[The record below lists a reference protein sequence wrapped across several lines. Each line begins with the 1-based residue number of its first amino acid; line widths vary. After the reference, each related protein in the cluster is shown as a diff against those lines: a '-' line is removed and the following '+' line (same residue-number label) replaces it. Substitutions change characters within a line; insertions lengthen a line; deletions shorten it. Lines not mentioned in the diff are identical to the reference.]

1 MPKFADGD
9 WNLRPI
15 LVACPECDVLNQ
27 VPELAPGESA
37 CCVRCDRTLSRN
49 PRDSIRRSIALTW
62 TGIILYLIAC
72 VFPFLSFGKAGIFAH
87 TRLVTGIV
95 GLYHEGMY
103 FLAAAISFTIIIVPI
118 FSLCSLCYLLLPLQ
132 ANLRLPGAAGVL
144 RLLHRLQPW
153 NMVEI
158 FVIGIIVAAVKL
170 AKMASLEPGLAAWA
184 LLALMFVLAW
194 ISASLEPRLVWERLE
209 AARCLNLKGW

>member
-1 MPKFADGD
+1 MRQLENKD

-15 LVACPECDVLNQ
+15 LVACPECDLLNQ

-37 CCVRCDRTLSRN
+37 SCVRCDRILSRN
-49 PRDSIRRSIALTW
+49 PKDSIRRSIALTW
-62 TGIILYLIAC
+62 TAVVLYLIAC

-87 TRLVTGIV
+87 TRLFTGIV

-103 FLAAAISFTIIIVPI
+103 FLAAAISFTIIVAPVLT
-118 FSLCSLCYLLLPLQ
+118 LCSLCYLLLPLQ
-132 ANLRLPGAAGVL
+132 FNLRLPGAARVL
-144 RLLHRLQPW
+144 RVLHHLQPW

-170 AKMASLEPGLAAWA
+170 AKMASLEPGVAAWA
-184 LLALMFVLAW
+184 FVALMLVLAW
-194 ISASLEPRLVWERLE
+194 ISASLEPRLLWERLE
-209 AARCLNLKGW
+209 AARCLNLKGR